1 MSTINT
7 KNNMYGLAG
16 LLDSEKINIKA
27 NDRMFIDPNTRA
39 DACNER
45 LKALKQRQLQLA
57 PYAKSE
63 ESDEED
69 ENGSAEIEF
78 EHHSSGSGKT
88 NS

>member
-7 KNNMYGLAG
+7 KNNMFGIAG
-16 LLDSEKINIKA
+16 LLDSECINAKA

-45 LKALKQRQLQLA
+45 LKALKQRQLELA

-63 ESDEED
+63 DSDEKED
-69 ENGSAEIEF
+69 EEMSGEIEF
-78 EHHSSGSGKT
+78 EH
-88 NS
+88 